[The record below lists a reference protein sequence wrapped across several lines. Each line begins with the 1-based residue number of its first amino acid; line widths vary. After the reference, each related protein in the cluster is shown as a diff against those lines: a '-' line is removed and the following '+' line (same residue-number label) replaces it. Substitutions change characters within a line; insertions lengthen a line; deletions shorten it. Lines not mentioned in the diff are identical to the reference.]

1 MHFLANSSQ
10 WSNGQLWQKSVTVY
24 PAVRSNQ
31 TDILSEVS
39 EHETL
44 LKYKV
49 LKQLS
54 MYIFFLGLSYSHIS
68 TSPLFIISIN
78 LSLVE
83 KQLYPSNLLNSF
95 ILSFI
100 LISLYL
106 ILWFYYL
113 LYESCSN
120 FQFTPRSLMVENVQI
135 QNLSPTCLS
144 SFQKPES

>member
-1 MHFLANSSQ
+1 MRHFWNIKCSS
-10 WSNGQLWQKSVTVY
+10 SSACVF
-24 PAVRSNQ
+24 
-31 TDILSEVS
+31 
-39 EHETL
+39 
-44 LKYKV
+44 
-49 LKQLS
+49 
-54 MYIFFLGLSYSHIS
+54 FFLGLSYSHIS

-120 FQFTPRSLMVENVQI
+120 FQFTPRSLMVEKCSDSKSVTNMSQF
-135 QNLSPTCLS
+135 LSKARKLDFDSPLEIWRMICRHAGTFYVFIKYS
-144 SFQKPES
+144 